1 MRFRPSTLRE
11 WIAIVFAAIGLGL
24 LPWTI
29 WLSQSLSPHHESVR
43 WDLAWSGF
51 DTGLALAFLF
61 TAFAA
66 WRRSPWVAIWAAATG
81 TLLVTDAWF
90 DVILESHSDELRI
103 SILSA
108 SLGELPAAA
117 LCFWIAY
124 RAQEYLVRVV
134 DVAAERGV
142 GSHLAAAG
150 ESPAEGDL
158 VGVLEVAADGE
169 SAGQAGDPD
178 PVP

>member
-11 WIAIVFAAIGLGL
+11 WIAIAFAAIGIGL

-29 WLSQSLSPHHESVR
+29 WLSQWLPAHHASVR

-81 TLLVTDAWF
+81 TLLVADAWF

-108 SLGELPAAA
+108 ALGELPAAA

-124 RAQEYLVRVV
+124 RAQEYLLHVV
-134 DVAAERGV
+134 GAAAEHGV
-142 GSHLAAAG
+142 GSHLAATG
-150 ESPAEGDL
+150 ERAAEGDL
-158 VGVLEVAADGE
+158 VGVLEVTADGE
-169 SAGQAGDPD
+169 AAGEARDPD
-178 PVP
+178 TVP

>member
-11 WIAIVFAAIGLGL
+11 WIAIVFAAIGIGL

-29 WLSQSLSPHHESVR
+29 WLSQWLPPHHESVR

-81 TLLVTDAWF
+81 TLLVADAWF

-108 SLGELPAAA
+108 ALGELPAAA

-124 RAQEYLVRVV
+124 RAQEYLLHVV
-134 DVAAERGV
+134 DAAGGLGV
-142 GSHLAAAG
+142 DSHLAATG
-150 ESPAEGDL
+150 ERSAEGDL

-169 SAGQAGDPD
+169 AAGQARDPD
-178 PVP
+178 SVP

>member
-11 WIAIVFAAIGLGL
+11 WIAVVFAAIGIGL

-29 WLSQSLSPHHESVR
+29 WLSQSLPAHHSSVR

-81 TLLVTDAWF
+81 TLLVADAWF

-117 LCFWIAY
+117 FCFWIAY
-124 RAQEYLVRVV
+124 RAQEYLLRVV
-134 DVAAERGV
+134 DGVAERGV
-142 GSHLAAAG
+142 GSHLAATR

-158 VGVLEVAADGE
+158 VGVLEVPPDGE
-169 SAGQAGDPD
+169 AARESRHSDPA
-178 PVP
+178 P